1 MMKMALM
8 DLSAEPEK
16 TQATLDRQVPRIS
29 LRYHRK
35 KDGSVFPANITLA
48 YFTFEGRSVLI
59 LSIRD
64 LTGVQQIGDALRD
77 CKCQT

>member
-1 MMKMALM
+1 MVLL

-16 TQATLDRQVPRIS
+16 TKEALDRKVPRVA

-35 KDGSVFPANITLA
+35 KDGLVFPADIALA
-48 YFTFEGRSVLI
+48 YFTLKGRSVLI

-64 LTGVQQIGDALRD
+64 LTGVQQIGDALRIANVSS
-77 CKCQT
+77 TS